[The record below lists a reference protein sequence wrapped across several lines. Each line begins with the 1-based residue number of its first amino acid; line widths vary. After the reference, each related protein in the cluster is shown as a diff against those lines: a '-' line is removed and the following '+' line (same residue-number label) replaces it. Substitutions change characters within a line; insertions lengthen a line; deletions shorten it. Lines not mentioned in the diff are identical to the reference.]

1 MEDVLNIVVSN
12 PLARK
17 IFRFHVVVGGVCAQR
32 LRQNLAFFWV
42 IFIYA
47 MYIGALDFGGV
58 IVY

>member
-1 MEDVLNIVVSN
+1 MLLLVEFVL
-12 PLARK
+12 K
-17 IFRFHVVVGGVCAQR
+17 D
-32 LRQNLAFFWV
+32 LRQNFAFFWV